1 MYIATHA
8 QAISHHLSADA
19 QLTALQYKRVRQA
32 LQLPS
37 NSFYSMSYAMEY
49 PSGRFKWAILILLL
63 PKSLGPLLHMGLS
76 LYNTAWQQL

>member
-19 QLTALQYKRVRQA
+19 QLTALQCKRVRQA

-37 NSFYSMSYAMEY
+37 NSFHSMLYAMEY
-49 PSGRFKWAILILLL
+49 PLGRFK
-63 PKSLGPLLHMGLS
+63 
-76 LYNTAWQQL
+76 